1 MNYFELFN
9 KVMLELNLTPLTNFE
24 NARKSEHL
32 RILENLRR
40 VNTEI
45 LTKYDWDFMK
55 NQATYKLR
63 GGENIV
69 AVNNLGTVTRLLCNS
84 CPLKY
89 SKLKGVFADGEGIPS
104 GSYSIWKDY
113 IILPK
118 SAENREIYMEYTAYR
133 FAVGEDGSLK
143 ANFEAQDDKSI
154 LPEPFGD
161 DILVY
166 GATILTK
173 ANPKFEKFSFW
184 QKCYN
189 DSILRLIESEK
200 KSYHKEPQ
208 IVLKV
213 PHSGDF
219 A

>member
-9 KVMLELNLTPLTNFE
+9 KVMLELNLTPLSNFE
-24 NARKSEHL
+24 NALKSEHL

-40 VNTEI
+40 ANVEI

-55 NQATYKLR
+55 NQATHELES
-63 GGENIV
+63 GENIV
-69 AVNNLGTVTRLLCNS
+69 AVRHLGTVTRLLCNS
-84 CPLKY
+84 CEMRFAPLR
-89 SKLKGVFADGEGIPS
+89 GVFTDAEGLSGGE
-104 GSYSIWKDY
+104 YSIWKDY

-118 SAENREIYMEYTAYR
+118 SDQKRTVYLEYTSYR
-133 FAVGEDGSLK
+133 FAVDADGSLK
-143 ANFEAQDDKSI
+143 ANFEAAEDKSI

-173 ANPKFEKFSFW
+173 ANPKFEKFAFW

-189 DSILRLIESEK
+189 DAVLRLVESEK
-200 KSYHKEPQ
+200 KSYHKEPC
-208 IVLKV
+208 VRLKV
-213 PHSGDF
+213 RPEC
-219 A
+219 